1 MRTFRSIWTANLGI
15 AAALALVATTEA
27 AESAR
32 HRKQRSLQT
41 PRQTLRDAAGQP
53 QSCEPAGTGAEG
65 APVQSSGRGAG
76 FREQFSDPGQH
87 MPGTAIGELAL
98 ARQNASILPKGHG
111 YSPCCGLYAEQAHG
125 KWRGPATEPGL
136 CDRCKV
142 KPGIIQY
149 HLAGSWVVVAGRA
162 P

>member
-1 MRTFRSIWTANLGI
+1 MMVFMTALQLGF
-15 AAALALVATTEA
+15 
-27 AESAR
+27 
-32 HRKQRSLQT
+32 
-41 PRQTLRDAAGQP
+41 DA
-53 QSCEPAGTGAEG
+53 
-65 APVQSSGRGAG
+65 VQLS
-76 FREQFSDPGQH
+76 
-87 MPGTAIGELAL
+87 TELAL

-111 YSPCCGLYAEQAHG
+111 YSPCGGLYAEQAHG